1 MRTPQDHIFQL
12 IHAMTP
18 AEKRFFRVH
27 FASDKSVLSDIF
39 DLINGQK
46 AYDENEIKAAL
57 GPKTARQYKVLKIQL
72 SELLMK
78 SLVTEHFKESA
89 LSKIRLGLEEVDIL
103 LSKQLMDHAAQQLG
117 KVRKLCEKYQEFTY
131 LIEVAYK
138 EIYIFYH
145 RLEQVVSGTA
155 DFLRTIRQSVEHM
168 QMHLGYMEMVTRIQD
183 IARSRPSSYT
193 REDVEYALS
202 LQQTLDKVDLATL
215 PVRTRLTYFSI
226 YIFIHSIL
234 GDLEAQ
240 LKYRKQAII
249 LFRKNPE
256 FQENMGLLYLSAL
269 RNYANY
275 CFEKA
280 YYEEVENVISE
291 TLDLVERQPALQIHF
306 NHFLYLRL
314 KMILYT
320 SQYKNLPPDFKKTIL
335 RHLRKYNQE
344 EDRIAG
350 LIYLNLVVFNIAI
363 EKYSRAQLYIM
374 RARDVGEN
382 LELHF
387 RQGLVAL
394 QMILDIIT
402 GDLDKVAA
410 LLKLQLKEEHS
421 AGYRIFLDLIAEIV
435 TARSPLPAVCLV
447 YSQKMKAAPKDAFLY
462 VCDSLHITTWLE
474 AVSAGVPFT
483 ELLPKVSPKKMPN
496 PLDKEVGY
504 I

>member
-320 SQYKNLPPDFKKTIL
+320 SQYKNLPLILKKQYSGTCGNTT
-335 RHLRKYNQE
+335 RR
-344 EDRIAG
+344 RTG
-350 LIYLNLVVFNIAI
+350 LP
-363 EKYSRAQLYIM
+363 
-374 RARDVGEN
+374 
-382 LELHF
+382 
-387 RQGLVAL
+387 GL
-394 QMILDIIT
+394 
-402 GDLDKVAA
+402 
-410 LLKLQLKEEHS
+410 
-421 AGYRIFLDLIAEIV
+421 
-435 TARSPLPAVCLV
+435 
-447 YSQKMKAAPKDAFLY
+447 
-462 VCDSLHITTWLE
+462 
-474 AVSAGVPFT
+474 FT
-483 ELLPKVSPKKMPN
+483 
-496 PLDKEVGY
+496 
-504 I
+504 